1 MPGLKKSLVARQS
14 GIHGRGLFSTIEI
27 SKGTLLGKCK
37 VARTTAPGP
46 HTLWLDDH
54 GQMVDVL
61 CRLKFINH
69 SKKPNV
75 AYLTDLSVIAL
86 RKIRPGDELTHDY
99 GDAWE

>member
-1 MPGLKKSLVARQS
+1 MSELKKLLVARQS
-14 GIHGRGLFSTIEI
+14 GIHGRGLFSTVEI
-27 SKGTLLGKCK
+27 PKGTVLGKCK

-46 HTLWLDDH
+46 HTLWLDDDDH
-54 GQMVDVL
+54 MVDVL

-75 AYLTDLSVIAL
+75 VYLNNLSVISL